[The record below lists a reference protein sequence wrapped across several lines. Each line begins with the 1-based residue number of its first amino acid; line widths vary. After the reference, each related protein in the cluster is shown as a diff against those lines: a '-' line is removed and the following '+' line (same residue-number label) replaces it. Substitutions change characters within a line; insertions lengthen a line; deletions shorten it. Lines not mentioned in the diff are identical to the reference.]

1 MLTIMPQINAIDNAV
16 SVIRNCEAAHIE
28 YPVSVPPV
36 SSLERKGR
44 MTTTTATR
52 RYRALS
58 DTFMNSNFFSQSMN

>member
-1 MLTIMPQINAIDNAV
+1 MLTIMPQMNAIDNAV
-16 SVIRNCEAAHIE
+16 SVICNREAAHVE

-36 SSLERKGR
+36 SSLEREGR

-58 DTFMNSNFFSQSMN
+58 DIVMNSSFFSQSTN